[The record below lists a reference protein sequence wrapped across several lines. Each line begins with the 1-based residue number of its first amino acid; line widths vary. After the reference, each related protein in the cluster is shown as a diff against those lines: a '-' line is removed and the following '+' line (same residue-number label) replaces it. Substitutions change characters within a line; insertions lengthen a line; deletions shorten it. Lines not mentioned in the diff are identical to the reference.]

1 MVDSQAQRIVAIE
14 EHFWDAEMASHFKG
28 KEGSRNP
35 VIERRLKDFG
45 DDRLTDM
52 DEAGIDY
59 AILSHGP
66 PSAQKIAADVA
77 VPLCRR
83 VNDRQAETIRARP
96 SRFGGFAALPT
107 DSPEAAADE
116 LERCIEMGFAGA
128 MIHGPSNGEFI
139 DGKRFWPIFARAE
152 RLDVPIY
159 LHPAWPM
166 AEVSKLYYD
175 DYLEDFPMLSRAA
188 WGYGV
193 ENGTAA
199 VRLILSGLFDEH
211 PNTKI
216 ILGHLGESVP
226 FQLTRLAEVFDR
238 PGGRRVDFRR
248 IFTTNFWVTTSGF
261 FSTPALNC
269 CLDELGPDRI
279 LFAVDWPFVSDSR
292 KGTAWLKE
300 APIGD
305 AEKAKIFS
313 GNAEALFR
321 LPRSLVPG
329 FGGSELT

>member
-1 MVDSQAQRIVAIE
+1 MVSKQATRIVAIE
-14 EHFWDAEMASHFKG
+14 EHYWDAEMAAHFKG

-35 VIERRLKDFG
+35 AIERRLKAFG
-45 DDRLTDM
+45 DDRLKDM
-52 DEAGIDY
+52 DEAGVDY

-66 PSAQKIAADVA
+66 PAAQKIAADIA

-83 VNDRQAETIRARP
+83 VNDRLAEVIRARP
-96 SRFGGFAALPT
+96 SRFGGFAVLPT
-107 DSPEAAADE
+107 DDPEAAADE
-116 LERCIEMGFAGA
+116 LERCIGMGFAGA

-166 AEVSKLYYD
+166 PEVSKAYYD
-175 DYLEDFPMLSRAA
+175 DYLDDFPMLSRAA

-211 PNTKI
+211 PAAKI

-226 FQLTRLAEVFDR
+226 FQLTRLAEVFNR
-238 PGGRRVDFRR
+238 PGGRAVDFRR

-269 CLDELGPDRI
+269 CLEELGSERI
-279 LFAVDWPFVSDSR
+279 LFAVDWPFVSNSR
-292 KGTAWLKE
+292 DGTKWLE
-300 APIGD
+300 DAPIGD

-321 LPRSLVPG
+321 LSQADVAGRAG
-329 FGGSELT
+329 K